1 VVTVRREHEIAPLID
16 AILRQGGKVADEVE
30 VYYAESRS
38 VGVDLKR
45 TIIGEAHESR
55 ARGLGIR
62 IIADGRI
69 GTSSTDDPARWR
81 ECLDAALASGRLAT
95 PQEWHGLPAPANLAG
110 EVPIYDPAVVPD
122 VEAARRLAGDLLLG
136 AGEHDADV
144 IGGSAGLSLSEA
156 VLANSSGVFY
166 ARKKTGVGASLEAIR
181 GTSTG
186 YEFDRSCFADID
198 AVEIGR
204 KASFLASHS
213 AGGEDVAT
221 GAYDIILSP
230 VALSQLIGHV
240 VVPALSGRNVHAGR
254 SWLAGKIGEQCMG
267 EALSLY
273 DDPFTRGLG
282 STLWDAE
289 GVPARRIDF
298 VEGGELNCFGYDLK
312 TAYRYGE
319 ESTASAVRS
328 GPGGSPGIGMH
339 NLVVD
344 GPRGAVDG
352 ERAIWVHD
360 LVGAH
365 TANPVTGDFSVE
377 LSNPSWKEGGA
388 FGAPIRSAM
397 LAGNLFEMLGS
408 IEVLGPV
415 PRIIGTVILPP
426 VRFNNQQIIGK

>member
-1 VVTVRREHEIAPLID
+1 MVTVQHEIAPLVD
-16 AILRQGGKVADEVE
+16 AILRAGEKAADEVE

-55 ARGLGIR
+55 ARGIMIR
-62 IIADGRI
+62 TVADGHI
-69 GTSSTDDPARWR
+69 GTSSTDDPARWQA
-81 ECLDAALASGRLAT
+81 CLDAALASGRLAT
-95 PQEWHGLPAPANLAG
+95 AQEWHGLPGPADLPA
-110 EVPIYDPAVVPD
+110 EVPVFDPAVVPG
-122 VEAARRLAGDLLLG
+122 VEAARRLAADLLLG
-136 AGEHDADV
+136 AADHDAEV
-144 IGGSAGLSLSEA
+144 IGGSASLSLSES

-166 ARKKTGVGASLEAIR
+166 TRQKTGVGASLEAIR

-186 YEFDRSCFADID
+186 YEFDRSCFLDID
-198 AVEIGR
+198 AVDIGR
-204 KASFLASHS
+204 SAAFLACHS
-213 AGGEDVAT
+213 ANGKDVAT
-221 GAYDIILSP
+221 GSFAVILSP
-230 VALSQLIGHV
+230 VALAQLIGHV

-254 SWLAGKIGEQCMG
+254 SWLAGKIGEPCMG
-267 EALSLY
+267 ETLWLY

-289 GVPARRIDF
+289 GMPARRTEF
-298 VEGGELNCFGYDLK
+298 VERGVLRGFAYDLK

-344 GPRGAVDG
+344 GPRGAVDE

-377 LSNPSWKEGGA
+377 LSNPSWVEGGA
-388 FGAPIRSAM
+388 FGEPIRSAM
-397 LAGNLFEMLGS
+397 LAGNLFDMLGS
-408 IEVLGPV
+408 IEVLGNV
-415 PRIIGTVILPP
+415 PRIIGNVILPP

>member
-1 VVTVRREHEIAPLID
+1 MVTVQHDIAPLID
-16 AILRQGGKVADEVE
+16 AILRAGDTAADEVE
-30 VYYAESRS
+30 VFYAESRS
-38 VGVDLKR
+38 VSVDLKK

-55 ARGLGIR
+55 ACGLGIR
-62 IIADGRI
+62 TIADGHI

-81 ECLDAALASGRLAT
+81 ECLEAALASGRLAT
-95 PQEWHGLPAPANLAG
+95 PQEWHGLPGPADLAG
-110 EVPIYDPAVVPD
+110 KVPIFDPAVAPG
-122 VEAARRLAGDLLLG
+122 VEAARQLAADLLLG
-136 AGEHDADV
+136 AGEHDAEV

-156 VLANSSGVFY
+156 VLANSNGVFY
-166 ARKKTGVGASLEAIR
+166 ERKKTGVGASLEAIK

-213 AGGEDVAT
+213 AGGKDVAT

-230 VALSQLIGHV
+230 IALSQLIGHV
-240 VVPALSGRNVHAGR
+240 VVPALSGKNVHAGR
-254 SWLAGKIGEQCMG
+254 SWLEGKIGEQCMG
-267 EALSLY
+267 DVLSLH

-289 GVPARRIDF
+289 GMPARRIDF
-298 VEGGELNCFGYDLK
+298 VEDGVLRCFAYDLK

-328 GPGGSPGIGMH
+328 GPGGSPAIGMH

-344 GPRGAVDG
+344 GPRGAVDE

-377 LSNPSWKEGGA
+377 LSNPSWKEDGA
-388 FGAPIRSAM
+388 FGEPIRSAM
-397 LAGNLFEMLGS
+397 LAGNLFAMLGE
-408 IEVLGPV
+408 IRVLGAV
-415 PRIIGTVILPP
+415 PRIIGNVILPP

>member
-1 VVTVRREHEIAPLID
+1 VVTVQHEIAPLVD
-16 AILRQGGKVADEVE
+16 AILRAGEKVADEVE
-30 VYYAESRS
+30 VCYAESRS

-45 TIIGEAHESR
+45 TIVGEAHESR
-55 ARGLGIR
+55 SRGIGIR
-62 IIADGRI
+62 TVVGGRI
-69 GTSSTDDPARWR
+69 GTSSTDDPARWQ

-95 PQEWHGLPAPANLAG
+95 PQEWRGLPDPAELAG
-110 EVPIYDPAVVPD
+110 EVPIFDPAVVPD
-122 VEAARRLAGDLLLG
+122 VEAARRIAGDLLIG
-136 AGEHDADV
+136 AAEHDAEV
-144 IGGSAGLSLSEA
+144 VGGSAGLSLTHA
-156 VLANSSGVFY
+156 VLANTRGVFY
-166 ARKKTGVGASLEAIR
+166 ERRKTGVGASLEAIH

-186 YEFDRSCFADID
+186 YEFDRSCFLDID

-204 KASFLASHS
+204 AAAFLASHS
-213 AGGEDVAT
+213 ADGKDVAT

-230 VALSQLIGHV
+230 IALAQLISHV

-267 EALSLY
+267 EVLSLY

-289 GVPARRIDF
+289 GVPTRRIDF
-298 VEGGELNCFGYDLK
+298 VENGVLRCFGYDLK

-319 ESTASAVRS
+319 ESTASAVRN

-344 GPRGAVDG
+344 GPRGVVDG

-365 TANPVTGDFSVE
+365 TANPITGDFSVE
-377 LSNPSWKEGGA
+377 LSNPSWMEGGA
-388 FGAPIRSAM
+388 FGEPIRSAM
-397 LAGNLFEMLGS
+397 LAGNLFEMLGK
-408 IEVLGPV
+408 IQVLGPV
-415 PRIIGTVILPP
+415 PRIIGNVILPP
-426 VRFNNQQIIGK
+426 VRFNTQQIIGK